1 MDTYLSLKSEIVT
14 EANKLRQAVDDWQQE
29 MLAKVEEIK
38 DNEILVALK
47 SLTSR
52 LDSLE
57 RAVAG
62 LNPDEIAD

>member
-38 DNEILVALK
+38 DNEILVAIK
-47 SLTSR
+47 AINSR
-52 LDSLE
+52 LDQLD
-57 RAVAG
+57 RKVAG